1 MDKKA
6 LKGLS
11 KVAKSGKSLA
21 ERLSVLFKDLEKAV
35 EAASKEES
43 APKKAPAKKAPAT
56 KKAAAKKSEYQSFQL
71 SEDKDD
77 FMSMKLT
84 RQTLY
89 WTILGVLSVAF
100 AWYTISITQSISDIY
115 TQIDEIRMA
124 DDGIIVPTAQD
135 SAQDTAQD
143 TTEE

>member
-1 MDKKA
+1 MATTKTAAKKPA
-6 LKGLS
+6 AKTT
-11 KVAKSGKSLA
+11 KKPVA
-21 ERLSVLFKDLEKAV
+21 
-35 EAASKEES
+35 
-43 APKKAPAKKAPAT
+43 KKAPAKKAPAT

-77 FMSMKLT
+77 FMSMKFT

-124 DDGIIVPTAQD
+124 DDDIIVPTAQD